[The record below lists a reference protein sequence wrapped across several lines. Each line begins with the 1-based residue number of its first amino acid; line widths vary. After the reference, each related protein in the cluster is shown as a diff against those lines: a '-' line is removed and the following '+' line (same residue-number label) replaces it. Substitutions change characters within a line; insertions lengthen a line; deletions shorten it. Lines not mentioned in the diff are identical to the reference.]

1 MDFDQVTEL
10 SLDNVRSVGE
20 FEGLTDEFVNLEKL
34 RRVGIRNTGNVK
46 VDVSV
51 QPFPSWS
58 ADLSSDLKGIV

>member
-20 FEGLTDEFVNLEKL
+20 FEGLTDDFVNLEKL
-34 RRVGIRNTGNVK
+34 RRVGIRNNVQ